1 MKTGHSKWGTRG
13 LSVAGKSFTTEET
26 ENTEAFIF
34 FQSKTRAH
42 RLAAVE
48 DPSVFS
54 KGEAKG

>member
-34 FQSKTRAH
+34 SNQRQERIA
-42 RLAAVE
+42 
-48 DPSVFS
+48 
-54 KGEAKG
+54 